1 MFAITLID
9 KNNRLILFWS
19 MVNLC
24 QVMGFLSTLDPLI
37 TDIYPILLMRINEV
51 HIPTLLCHK
60 VSTNTIANIF
70 LAYKIHQDS
79 S

>member
-1 MFAITLID
+1 MFAITPID
-9 KNNRLILFWS
+9 KNNQLILFWS

-51 HIPTLLCHK
+51 HTLLCHK
-60 VSTNTIANIF
+60 VSTNI
-70 LAYKIHQDS
+70 L
-79 S
+79 